1 MAIRHHVII
10 WIHSLSRKEMGDIK
24 GGENMQK
31 LSQFSPRDLEVVERI
46 LNGVEGAIIIDEN
59 VIIRVFTDFYEKESG
74 LVKEQVLGK
83 RVDQV
88 FPHTRMLEVLNTGK
102 AITADMWELN
112 GKSQIVSRVPIMSEG
127 EVIGALGINIFRYL
141 NEARGLQPG
150 FRKCFPN

>member
-59 VIIRVFTDFYEKESG
+59 GIIRVFTDFYEKESG

-88 FPHTRMLEVLNTGK
+88 FPHTRM
-102 AITADMWELN
+102 
-112 GKSQIVSRVPIMSEG
+112 
-127 EVIGALGINIFRYL
+127 
-141 NEARGLQPG
+141 
-150 FRKCFPN
+150 